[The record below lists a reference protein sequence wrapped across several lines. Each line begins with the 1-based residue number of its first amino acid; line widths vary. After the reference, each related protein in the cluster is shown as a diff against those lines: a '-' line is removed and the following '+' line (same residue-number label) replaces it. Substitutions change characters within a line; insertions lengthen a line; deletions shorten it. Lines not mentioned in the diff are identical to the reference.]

1 MDHAEFDLLVD
12 RHLDGGLDLD
22 GQGRLETL
30 LRSDASLRTRF
41 WDLARIHG
49 QIAWVAQE
57 HHADLPA
64 DEAMVTDR
72 ALRDSARDTPAHQPA
87 PLAGWYRSSTRR
99 SGIRT
104 SPGLWRRMLPAA
116 LAAGIVVATGL
127 AWMAS
132 NTSAPIQA
140 TTDAVITDLAEVRW
154 QQGDGPA
161 IGDAVGNRTL
171 RLESGL
177 AQVRF
182 ASGATVIIHGPATF
196 TAHSARGG
204 KLEQGRVV
212 ARVPES
218 AKGFTIESAIARV
231 VDLGTEFGFSA
242 GHGATQDVQ
251 VFDGLVQVFATRSP
265 VDLPQALHR
274 GEAVRV
280 DAEGAIATT
289 AFNDQAFVRAMPAE
303 LTSPALRSGL
313 VAWWKLD
320 ENNGTVVRDASG
332 NGHDG
337 VLQRATLDQAHV
349 PGMVGGAARFPDHSY
364 IEVPDHQRFHLV
376 EMTLHAWVKPAADQR
391 IDAQIISKQGSYGL
405 AMPRNEA
412 MKFYFWHMDRVIDRP
427 FPVDR
432 WVNLCA
438 TFDGAIRRFYVD
450 GVRIASITSPTPP
463 ATRDPIRIGALEGLS
478 KDVDRY
484 FQGAIDEVRVYS
496 RALSDDEVRLLYLQA
511 ASPR

>member
-12 RHLDGGLDLD
+12 RHLDGGLDLA
-22 GQGRLETL
+22 GQDRLEIL

-57 HHADLPA
+57 RHADLPA
-64 DEAMVTDR
+64 NEAMATDR
-72 ALRDSARDTPAHQPA
+72 ALRDSARDTPAQPA
-87 PLAGWYRSSTRR
+87 NQQRSPIRR
-99 SGIRT
+99 SPIRT
-104 SPGLWRRMLPAA
+104 KPGFWRRLIPAA
-116 LAAGIVVATGL
+116 VAAGIVVATGF
-127 AWMAS
+127 AWMS
-132 NTSAPIQA
+132 STAPTLVPA
-140 TTDAVITDLAEVRW
+140 TADAVIADLADVRW
-154 QQGDGPA
+154 QDGTGPA
-161 IGDAVGNRTL
+161 VGDAVGKRPL
-171 RLESGL
+171 RLASGL

-182 ASGATVIIHGPATF
+182 ASGATVIVHGPATF
-196 TAHSARGG
+196 TASSERGG
-204 KLEQGRVV
+204 RLDQGRVV
-212 ARVPES
+212 ARVPER
-218 AKGFTIESAIARV
+218 AKGFTIESGIARV

-242 GHGATQDVQ
+242 HNGSTQDVQ
-251 VFDGLVQVFATRSP
+251 VFDGLVQVFATNSP

-280 DAEGAIATT
+280 DAQGAIVTT
-289 AFNDQAFVRAMPAE
+289 PFDDQAFVRAMPAE
-303 LTSPALRSGL
+303 MASPALLKGL

-320 ENNGTVVRDASG
+320 EREGTVVRDASG

-337 VLQRATLDQAHV
+337 VVHRSTLAQAHV
-349 PGMVGGAARFPDHSY
+349 PGMVGGAMRFPDHSY

-376 EMTLHAWVKPAADQR
+376 EMTLHAWVRPAADQR

-463 ATRDPIRIGALEGLS
+463 ATKDPIRIGALEGLTR
-478 KDVDRY
+478 DVDRY

-511 ASPR
+511 ANPR

>member
-22 GQGRLETL
+22 GQDRLEGL

-57 HHADLPA
+57 RHADLPA
-64 DEAMVTDR
+64 NEAMATDR
-72 ALRDSARDTPAHQPA
+72 ALRDSARDTPAQ
-87 PLAGWYRSSTRR
+87 LANQQRSPIRR
-99 SGIRT
+99 SPIRT
-104 SPGLWRRMLPAA
+104 KPGFWRRLIPAA
-116 LAAGIVVATGL
+116 VAAGIVVATGF
-127 AWMAS
+127 AWMS
-132 NTSAPIQA
+132 SAAPTPVPA
-140 TTDAVITDLAEVRW
+140 TTDAVIADLADVRW
-154 QQGDGPA
+154 QDGDGPA
-161 IGDAVGNRTL
+161 IGDAVGKRPL
-171 RLESGL
+171 RLASGL

-182 ASGATVIIHGPATF
+182 ASGATVIVHGPATF
-196 TAHSARGG
+196 TASSERGAR
-204 KLEQGRVV
+204 LDQGRVV

-218 AKGFTIESAIARV
+218 AKGFSIESDIARV

-242 GHGATQDVQ
+242 QNGSTQDVQ
-251 VFDGLVQVFATRSP
+251 VFDGLVQVFATNSP

-280 DAEGAIATT
+280 DAKGAIATT
-289 AFNDQAFVRAMPAE
+289 TFDDQAFVRAMPAE
-303 LTSPALRSGL
+303 LASPTLLKGL

-320 ENNGTVVRDASG
+320 EREGSVVRDASG

-337 VLQRATLDQAHV
+337 VLQRALLAQAHV
-349 PGMVGGAARFPDHSY
+349 PGMVGGAMRFPDHSY

-412 MKFYFWHMDRVIDRP
+412 MKFYFWHMDRVVDRP

-463 ATRDPIRIGALEGLS
+463 ATKDPIRIGALEGLT

-484 FQGAIDEVRVYS
+484 FQGAIDEVRVYN
-496 RALSDDEVRLLYLQA
+496 RALSEDEVRLLYLQA
-511 ASPR
+511 ANPR